1 MRVKVE
7 VTKAD
12 IKKRQRKCSNCPVA
26 HGIHR
31 SLSELL
37 PIPMRVFVDATGRT
51 TLTESIWWLGLGSD
65 VRLPKRAKD
74 FIQAYDAN
82 RVGCLVAKSAKLK
95 PFSFTINV

>member
-7 VTKAD
+7 VTEAD

-31 SLSELL
+31 SLTELL
-37 PIPMRVFVDATGRT
+37 PIGIRVFVGANNRAV
-51 TLTESIWWLGLGSD
+51 LTESSWWLGFGPD
-65 VRLPKRAKD
+65 IALPKRAKD
-74 FIQAYDAN
+74 FIYAYDAQ
-82 RVGCLVAKSAKLK
+82 RYGCPVTKPAALK